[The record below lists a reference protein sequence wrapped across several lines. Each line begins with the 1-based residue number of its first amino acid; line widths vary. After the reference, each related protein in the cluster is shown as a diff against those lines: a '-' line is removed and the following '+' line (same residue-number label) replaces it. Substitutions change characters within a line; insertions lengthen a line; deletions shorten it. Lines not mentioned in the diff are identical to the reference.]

1 MKSTFLGDS
10 ASDTPSP
17 SKPAAASG
25 NHARCLRAEPDDAWP
40 ASGSPAESTA
50 WCPGSCGGQS
60 RPVTATQEKLTVMD
74 ADQSGVPDGSVLAFL
89 QRYRH
94 VFATLLE
101 ALSQHGD
108 HVFMVIQKLLDQLAE
123 ASLHILIL
131 NLQSETQQKQ
141 RSSPSTS
148 PQRFLSFPRKK
159 NQHNARFS
167 QNSSCQREKQS
178 SQVLRETIC
187 VVLNFSDQDSVGIN
201 LHWKTTRLLS

>member
-1 MKSTFLGDS
+1 MKWTVLGDS

-17 SKPAAASG
+17 TKPAAASG

-50 WCPGSCGGQS
+50 WCPGSCGGRS

-101 ALSQHGD
+101 PLSQHGD
-108 HVFMVIQKLLDQLAE
+108 HVFMVVQKLLDQLAE

-159 NQHNARFS
+159 NYN
-167 QNSSCQREKQS
+167 
-178 SQVLRETIC
+178 
-187 VVLNFSDQDSVGIN
+187 
-201 LHWKTTRLLS
+201 TTLPFPRIPAVRGKRILPGSEGNHLCGVKFQPPGQCWNKPSFR

>member
-17 SKPAAASG
+17 TKPAAASG

-74 ADQSGVPDGSVLAFL
+74 ADQSGVPDGSVLVFL

-101 ALSQHGD
+101 PLSQHGD
-108 HVFMVIQKLLDQLAE
+108 HVFMVVQKLLDQLAE

-148 PQRFLSFPRKK
+148 PRRFLSFPRKK
-159 NQHNARFS
+159 KNNTTLASPRIPAVRGKRNPPRF
-167 QNSSCQREKQS
+167 
-178 SQVLRETIC
+178 
-187 VVLNFSDQDSVGIN
+187 
-201 LHWKTTRLLS
+201 